1 MRRIG
6 RGIFILF
13 LLAAA
18 GLAGLSVWAGLAWHW
33 SALAGLNAATLLCF
47 GYDKHQA
54 IMKGRRVPERVLHT
68 LTLLGGTVGAGLGMG
83 IFRHKI
89 HDKGF
94 RLVFFFIVLVQA
106 AAVYL
111 VWRFWR

>member
-6 RGIFILF
+6 RGIFVLF
-13 LLAAA
+13 LCGAA
-18 GLAGLSVWAGLAWHW
+18 GLAGLSAWAGLNWRW
-33 SALAGLNAATLLCF
+33 SALVGLNAATLLCF

-54 IMKGRRVPERVLHT
+54 VMKGRRVPERVLYA
-68 LTLLGGTVGAGLGMG
+68 LTLLGGTLGAGLGMG

-89 HDKGF
+89 HDRSF

-106 AAVYL
+106 AVAYVI
-111 VWRFWR
+111 WRWW

>member
-18 GLAGLSVWAGLAWHW
+18 GLAGLLAWAGLHW
-33 SALAGLNAATLLCF
+33 LWAALAGLNAATLLCF

-54 IMKGRRVPERVLHT
+54 IMKGRRVPERVLHA
-68 LTLLGGTVGAGLGMG
+68 LTLLGGTVGAALGMV

-89 HDKGF
+89 HDRGF
-94 RLVFFFIVLVQA
+94 RLIFFFIVLAQA
-106 AAVYL
+106 GAAYL
-111 VWRFWR
+111 IWRWW